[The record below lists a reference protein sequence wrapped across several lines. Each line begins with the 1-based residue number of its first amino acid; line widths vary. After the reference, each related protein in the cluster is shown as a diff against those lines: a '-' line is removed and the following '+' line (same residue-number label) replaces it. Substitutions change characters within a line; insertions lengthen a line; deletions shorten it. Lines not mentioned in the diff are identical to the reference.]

1 MHYCKKNLKFAGI
14 LLLAGA
20 IALPALAQQKGMP
33 QRTGAPM
40 GAMPQQ
46 GPQGNPMTKPGIRP
60 YSEVI
65 TSKAIT
71 DKGLFNVHKVED
83 RYFYEIPDSLMN
95 RDFLL
100 VTRTVKT
107 ANGVG
112 YGGEIMDSKVL
123 RFEKFEK
130 KKVFIREISYDVVVD
145 KNSDM
150 FQSVQ
155 NSNVQPIIGSLDI
168 KSLAKDSAGVVIDVT
183 DLFAKDNT
191 TFSFPESDRKKYR
204 IAGADESRSYIS
216 SIKSYPINV
225 EVKNVFTYR
234 ISGANPMDAGGI
246 ATVEIN
252 NSMLLLPKV
261 PMMPRFFDSR
271 VGYFAQSQADFSA
284 EEQQVARTNYIRRW
298 RLEPKDM
305 EAYKRGELVEP
316 KKQIVYYLDPATPA
330 KWRPYLIAG
339 VNDWNKAFEQAGFKN
354 AIVCKEAP
362 TPEQDPE
369 FSTEDARYSVIRY
382 FASDIPNAY
391 GPHVADPRSGE
402 IIESHIGWYHNV
414 MKLVR
419 NWFFI
424 QTSAVNP
431 DARTMNFKDEVMGQL
446 IRFVS
451 SHEVGHTLGLRHNF
465 GSSFAYSVD
474 SLRSATFTQKM
485 GTAPSIMDYARFN
498 YVAQPEDK
506 GVNLYPAIGVYDRY
520 AIDWGYRVIPG
531 VKSAKEEESTL
542 NKMIVKHSGDPLYF
556 FGTESNPADPR
567 SQNEDL
573 GNDAVKAS
581 MYGIKNLK
589 RVLPNLTKW
598 TYEEGKD
605 YGDLKEMYGELTTQ
619 WGRYMGHVIK
629 NIGGV
634 YETPKSYDQK
644 GDVYM
649 PVSKDVQK
657 KAVAFLNEQAMAT
670 PTWLIDQSI
679 LRKFDQSNVVD
690 RVRAAQVNVLNG
702 MLNGD
707 KIGRLIEFETTNP
720 GTTYTVSELLKD
732 VRAGV
737 WAELA
742 TGKNID
748 TYRRN
753 LQRAYVERLAQL
765 LTPVNQE
772 NIPQQMRRPDQ
783 TLSDLRPLVK
793 MELKTLQSQIVAAMP
808 KYASVNKAHLEDLS
822 QRIKDILNPKS

>member
-1 MHYCKKNLKFAGI
+1 M
-14 LLLAGA
+14 LLLAGTF
-20 IALPALAQQKGMP
+20 IAPAQAQQKKAPQGMP
-33 QRTGAPM
+33 AGAPSP
-40 GAMPQQ
+40 MPGQGGQQ
-46 GPQGNPMTKPGIRP
+46 KQGIRP

-65 TSKAIT
+65 TAKAVS
-71 DKGLFNVHKVED
+71 DKGLFTVHKVDD

-95 RDFLL
+95 RDLLL

-107 ANGVG
+107 ANGLG
-112 YGGEIMDSKVL
+112 YGGEILDSKVL
-123 RFEKFEK
+123 RFEKYDK
-130 KKVFIREISYDVVVD
+130 KKVFLREISYDVVVD

-150 FQSVQ
+150 YQSVQ
-155 NSNVQPIIGSLDI
+155 NSNVQPIISSFDV
-168 KSLAKDSAGVVIDVT
+168 KALAKDSAGVVIDIT
-183 DLFAKDNT
+183 DLFAKDNSS
-191 TFSFPESDRKKYR
+191 FSFPENLRKKYR
-204 IAGADESRSYIS
+204 ISGADDSRSYIS
-216 SIKSYPINV
+216 SIKSYPINI

-234 ISGANPMDAGGI
+234 ITASNPMETGGV
-246 ATVEIN
+246 ATVEVN
-252 NSMLLLPKV
+252 NSMLLLPQQ
-261 PMMPRFFDSR
+261 PMMPRYFDNR
-271 VGYFAQSQADFSA
+271 VGYFAQSQVDYSS
-284 EEQQVARTNYIRRW
+284 EEQQAGKTTYVRRW

-339 VNDWNKAFEQAGFKN
+339 VNDWNKAFEEAGFKN

-424 QTSAVNP
+424 QTAAVNP
-431 DARTMNFKDEVMGQL
+431 EARTMKFKDEVMGQL

-465 GSSFAYSVD
+465 GSSFAYPVD
-474 SLRSATFTQKM
+474 SLRSASFTKKM

-506 GVNLYPAIGVYDRY
+506 DVYLYPAIGVYDRY
-520 AIDWGYRVIPG
+520 AIDWGYRVLPD
-531 VKSAKEEESTL
+531 VKSPKDEEAIL
-542 NKMIVKHSGDPLYF
+542 NKMIVKHSGDPMYF
-556 FGTESNPADPR
+556 FGTEMNPADPR

-581 MYGIKNLK
+581 AYGIKNLK

-605 YGDLKEMYGELTTQ
+605 YGDLKDMYAELTNQ
-619 WGRYMGHVIK
+619 WSRYMGHVAK

-634 YETPKSYDQK
+634 YETPKSYDEK
-644 GDVYM
+644 GDVYV
-649 PVSKDVQK
+649 PVSKEMQK
-657 KAVAFLNEQAMAT
+657 KAIAFLNEQALTT
-670 PTWLIDQSI
+670 PTWLIDQNI
-679 LRKFDQSNVVD
+679 LRKFDQSGVVD
-690 RVRAAQVNVLNG
+690 RIRSFQTNVLNN
-702 MLNGD
+702 MLGVD
-707 KIGRLIEFETTNP
+707 KLSRIIEFETTNP
-720 GTTYTVSELLKD
+720 ATAYSSAEFLSD
-732 VRAGV
+732 VRKGV
-737 WAELA
+737 WSELA

-753 LQRAYVERLAQL
+753 LQRAYIERFAAL
-765 LTPVNQE
+765 LTPPANQDALPP
-772 NIPQQMRRPDQ
+772 NMRRPDQ
-783 TLSDLRPLVK
+783 TLTDIRPIAK
-793 MELKTLQSQIVAAMP
+793 TELKTIQRQILAAMP
-808 KYASVNKAHLEDLS
+808 KYTATNKAHLEDLS
-822 QRIKDILNPKS
+822 QRIKEILNPKG

>member
-1 MHYCKKNLKFAGI
+1 MFIQSQKLKLAGM
-14 LLLAGA
+14 LLLAGTV
-20 IALPALAQQKGMP
+20 ITPALAQQKKAPQPMP
-33 QRTGAPM
+33 AGAQSPM
-40 GAMPQQ
+40 QGQG
-46 GPQGNPMTKPGIRP
+46 GPQKQGIRP

-65 TSKAIT
+65 TGKAVS
-71 DKGLFNVHKVED
+71 DKGLFTVHKVDE

-107 ANGVG
+107 ANGLG
-112 YGGEIMDSKVL
+112 YGGEILDSKVL
-123 RFEKFEK
+123 RFEKYEK
-130 KKVFIREISYDVVVD
+130 KKVFLREISYDVVVD

-150 FQSVQ
+150 YQSVQ
-155 NSNVQPIIGSLDI
+155 NSNVQPIIASFDV
-168 KSLAKDSAGVVIDVT
+168 KSLAKDSAGVVIDIT
-183 DLFAKDNT
+183 DLFAKDNPS
-191 TFSFPESDRKKYR
+191 FSFPENLRKKYR
-204 IAGADESRSYIS
+204 ISGADDNRSYIT
-216 SIKSYPINV
+216 SIKSYPINI

-234 ISGANPMDAGGI
+234 ITGSSPMEAGGV
-246 ATVEIN
+246 ATVEVN
-252 NSMLLLPKV
+252 NSMLLLPKE
-261 PMMPRFFDSR
+261 PMMPRYFDNR
-271 VGYFAQSQADFSA
+271 VGYFAQSQVDYSS
-284 EEQQVARTNYIRRW
+284 EEQQAGKTTYVRRW

-316 KKQIVYYLDPATPA
+316 KKQIVYYVDPATPA

-339 VNDWNKAFEQAGFKN
+339 VNDWNKAFEEAGFKN

-424 QTSAVNP
+424 QTAAVNP
-431 DARTMNFKDEVMGQL
+431 EARTMKFKDEVMGQL

-465 GSSFAYSVD
+465 GSSFAYPVD
-474 SLRSATFTQKM
+474 SLRSAAFTKKM

-506 GVNLYPAIGVYDRY
+506 DVYLYPAIGVYDRY
-520 AIDWGYRVIPG
+520 AIDWGYRVIPDA
-531 VKSAKEEESTL
+531 KSPKEEESTL
-542 NKMIVKHSGDPLYF
+542 NKMIVKHSGDPMYF
-556 FGTESNPADPR
+556 FGTEMNPADPR

-581 MYGIKNLK
+581 TYGIKNLK

-605 YGDLKEMYGELTTQ
+605 YGDLKDMYTELTNQ
-619 WGRYMGHVIK
+619 WSRYMGHVSK

-634 YETPKSYDQK
+634 YETPKSYDEK
-644 GDVYM
+644 GDVYV
-649 PVSKDVQK
+649 PVPKEMQK
-657 KAVAFLNEQAMAT
+657 KAVAFLSEQALAT
-670 PTWLIDQSI
+670 PTWLIDQNVI
-679 LRKFDQSNVVD
+679 RKFDQSGVVD
-690 RVRAAQVNVLNG
+690 RIRGFQTSVLNS
-702 MLNGD
+702 MLSVD
-707 KIGRLIEFETTNP
+707 KLSRIIEYETTNP
-720 GTTYTVSELLKD
+720 ATAYSSAEFLIDVRKGVWSELA
-732 VRAGV
+732 V
-737 WAELA
+737 
-742 TGKNID
+742 GKNID
-748 TYRRN
+748 AYRRN
-753 LQRAYVERLAQL
+753 LQRAYVERLAAL
-765 LTPVNQE
+765 LTPPANQE
-772 NIPQQMRRPDQ
+772 SVPPNMRRPDQ
-783 TLSDLRPLVK
+783 TLTDIRPIAKNELR
-793 MELKTLQSQIVAAMP
+793 TIQRQILAAMP
-808 KYASVNKAHLEDLS
+808 KYTATNKAHLEDLS
-822 QRIKDILNPKS
+822 QRIKEILNPKA

>member
-1 MHYCKKNLKFAGI
+1 MFIQSQKLKLAGM
-14 LLLAGA
+14 LLLAGTV
-20 IALPALAQQKGMP
+20 ITPALAQQKKAPQPMP
-33 QRTGAPM
+33 AGAQSPM
-40 GAMPQQ
+40 QGQG
-46 GPQGNPMTKPGIRP
+46 GPQKQGIRP

-65 TSKAIT
+65 TGKAVS
-71 DKGLFNVHKVED
+71 DKGLFTVHKVDE

-107 ANGVG
+107 ANGLG
-112 YGGEIMDSKVL
+112 YGGEILDSKVL
-123 RFEKFEK
+123 RFEKYEK
-130 KKVFIREISYDVVVD
+130 KKVFLREISYDVVVD

-150 FQSVQ
+150 YQSVQ
-155 NSNVQPIIGSLDI
+155 NSNVQPIIASFDV
-168 KSLAKDSAGVVIDVT
+168 KSLAKDSAGVVIDIT
-183 DLFAKDNT
+183 DLFAKDNPS
-191 TFSFPESDRKKYR
+191 FSFPENLRKKYR
-204 IAGADESRSYIS
+204 ISGADDNRSYIT
-216 SIKSYPINV
+216 SIKSYPINI

-234 ISGANPMDAGGI
+234 ITGSSPMEAGGV
-246 ATVEIN
+246 ATVEVN
-252 NSMLLLPKV
+252 NSMLLLPKE
-261 PMMPRFFDSR
+261 PMMPRYYDNR
-271 VGYFAQSQADFSA
+271 VGYFAQSQVDYSS
-284 EEQQVARTNYIRRW
+284 EEQQAGKTTYVRRW

-316 KKQIVYYLDPATPA
+316 KKQIVYYVDPATPA

-339 VNDWNKAFEQAGFKN
+339 VNDWNKAFEEAGFKN

-424 QTSAVNP
+424 QTAAVNP
-431 DARTMNFKDEVMGQL
+431 EARTMKFKDEVMGQL

-465 GSSFAYSVD
+465 GSSFAYPVD
-474 SLRSATFTQKM
+474 SLRSAAFTKKM

-506 GVNLYPAIGVYDRY
+506 DVYLYPAIGVYDRY
-520 AIDWGYRVIPG
+520 AIDWGYRVIPDA
-531 VKSAKEEESTL
+531 KSAKEEEPTL
-542 NKMIVKHSGDPLYF
+542 NKMIVKHSGDPMYF
-556 FGTESNPADPR
+556 FGTEMNPADPR

-581 MYGIKNLK
+581 TYGIKNLK

-605 YGDLKEMYGELTTQ
+605 YGDLKDMYTELTNQ
-619 WGRYMGHVIK
+619 WSRYMGHVSK

-634 YETPKSYDQK
+634 YETPKSYDEK
-644 GDVYM
+644 GDVYV
-649 PVSKDVQK
+649 PVSKEMQK
-657 KAVAFLNEQAMAT
+657 KAVAFLSEQALAT
-670 PTWLIDQSI
+670 PTWLIDQNVI
-679 LRKFDQSNVVD
+679 RKFDQSGVVD
-690 RVRAAQVNVLNG
+690 RIRGFQTSVLNNI
-702 MLNGD
+702 LSVD
-707 KIGRLIEFETTNP
+707 KLSRIIEYETTNP
-720 GTTYTVSELLKD
+720 ASAYSSAEFLNDVRKGVWSELA
-732 VRAGV
+732 V
-737 WAELA
+737 
-742 TGKNID
+742 GKNID
-748 TYRRN
+748 AYRRN
-753 LQRAYVERLAQL
+753 LQRAYVERLAAL
-765 LTPVNQE
+765 LTPPANQE
-772 NIPQQMRRPDQ
+772 SVPPNMRRPDQ
-783 TLSDLRPLVK
+783 TLTDIRPIAKNELR
-793 MELKTLQSQIVAAMP
+793 TIQRQILAAMP
-808 KYASVNKAHLEDLS
+808 KYTSTNKAHLEDLS
-822 QRIKDILNPKS
+822 QRIKEILNPKA